1 MRKKGVFLLFSFL
14 LIFISISFK
23 VEANNQGQLIIINKS
38 TNQLAF
44 FDDGQLVKTYPV
56 ATGKTDKLTPEG
68 TFKIVNK
75 IKNRPYYTDN
85 IPGGSPNNPL
95 GDRWL
100 GIDARGTNGT
110 VYAIHGNNNPNS
122 IGKYISAGC
131 VRMYNDDIRSL
142 YDKVKLNTKVII
154 TKSDQSF
161 ETIARQ
167 HGYSVGPPIEVIMNG
182 KVIQVPQTP
191 YLENGSLFIPLRSI
205 SEALG
210 ATVQFNKGQIVVTK
224 ENKKVSLQV
233 HSKKATINGK
243 TTTLSSAPRIINGS
257 TMVPA
262 RVVSEGLGAQVHWN
276 GQKRQVEITYQGGTS
291 QLAVQ
296 TVKVN
301 VNDVPLEVGAYAFIE
316 NNRVQ
321 VPLRDIFEAL
331 GAEISWD
338 EKSNTMVATK
348 DHVTVE
354 LKLNATVAIVNGS
367 QVALETPAKLY
378 KEKMVVPIRFVSES
392 LGARVEWVQKE
403 MRVDIYSE

>member
-291 QLAVQ
+291 QSAVQ